1 MTISSSHVIVELSV
15 IRAKFFLFLQ
25 LHVEGFQYNI
35 SHIHD
40 AYYTH
45 INIYHYS
52 TIDQLHFLSSNLHLH
67 LHDISFVKIFG
78 SFIPVI
84 ILLKTLIFKSSV
96 LFGAHTLLDKSLR
109 VLKLPIYLSN
119 LTASG

>member
-15 IRAKFFLFLQ
+15 ILAKFFLFLQ

-67 LHDISFVKIFG
+67 LHDISFVKVFG

-84 ILLKTLIFKSSV
+84 VIIVMLKTLIFKSSV
-96 LFGAHTLLDKSLR
+96 SFGTHALLDKSLR
-109 VLKLPIYLSN
+109 VLKLPIYLY
-119 LTASG
+119 LI